1 MTRQLW
7 EPEDEWQ
14 WEASHQQEG
23 EGLFATADPKGI
35 GGLPMREQLLVA
47 GAISFALYLM
57 NVLIILFVCWMV
69 FKLKAVEFRN
79 TIGVDLTRDDSKF
92 SRDQTYRAMADVVHD
107 KASMQLQSPLHAA
120 RATFKREEEE
130 TARTGVEAGA
140 GEGVAAGGGG
150 GPQQGQ
156 SQGGRQQQQLGR
168 GGGRG
173 ALTRENT
180 VADFSQIFREEADGD
195 ETAVDI
201 DSPPMGETAAEGG
214 GGGGGVM
221 RRLRSGRRAK
231 STGDID
237 DEDDDDEEEGDG
249 TGNDGCK
256 KEKEQQQQPAPDGE
270 CVIS

>member
-1 MTRQLW
+1 LTRQLW

-23 EGLFATADPKGI
+23 EGLFATADPNGL

-57 NVLIILFVCWMV
+57 NVLIILFVCRMV
-69 FKLKAVEFRN
+69 FVLKAVEFSN
-79 TIGVDLTRDDSKF
+79 LMRDDSEK
-92 SRDQTYRAMADVVHD
+92 SRDQTYRAMADVV
-107 KASMQLQSPLHAA
+107 Q
-120 RATFKREEEE
+120 
-130 TARTGVEAGA
+130 
-140 GEGVAAGGGG
+140 
-150 GPQQGQ
+150 PQQGQ

-214 GGGGGVM
+214 GGGGGGVM

-249 TGNDGCK
+249 TGNDGSK
-256 KEKEQQQQPAPDGE
+256 KKKEQQQQPAADGE